1 MRARGKRTFK
11 SMGAVLAALI
21 MAVLVSACPQVAWT
35 SEAEKP
41 IVVGSKIDT
50 EGALLGNMIFTL
62 LKDKGFKVVDR
73 VQTGTTKVVREA
85 LISGEIDIYPEYTGN
100 GYFFFSGKTDASVW
114 KDFEKGWET
123 IRDLDKEANDLVWLR
138 PAPANNTWAIAMRRD
153 DAEKANIKTLGDLAS
168 YLESGGYFK
177 IAASEEFVS
186 SEAALPAFEAGYGFT
201 LSNDQIVVL
210 SGGNTALTEK
220 AAATRQ
226 NGVNAAMAYG
236 TDGQL
241 AALNLVVLEDTK
253 NIQPVYAPA
262 PVVRREVLEMYPGI
276 KPLLEDLFATLDLE
290 SLQALNGKIAVN
302 GEDPKKVAREYLQS
316 KGFFD

>member
-50 EGALLGNMIFTL
+50 EGALLGNMIVAL
-62 LKDKGFKVVDR
+62 LKNKGFKVVDR

>member
-1 MRARGKRTFK
+1 VRVKNKRIFK
-11 SMGAVLAALI
+11 AFGAVLMALI
-21 MAVLVSACPQVAWT
+21 VASFLWVGPQSVEA
-35 SEAEKP
+35 AEKERP

-50 EGALLGNMIFTL
+50 EGALLGNMIVVFL
-62 LKDKGFKVVDR
+62 RAKGFKVVDR
-73 VQTGTTKVVREA
+73 AQTGTTKVVREA
-85 LISGEIDIYPEYTGN
+85 LISGEIDVYPEYTGN
-100 GYFFFSGKTDASVW
+100 GYFFFSGKTDASIW

-123 IRDLDKEANDLVWLR
+123 IRDLDKKAHNLVWLR

-153 DAEKANIKTLGDLAS
+153 DAEKANIRTLEDLAS
-168 YLESGGYFK
+168 YLKSGGYFK

-186 SEAALPAFEAGYGFT
+186 SEAALPAFEAGYGFR
-201 LSNDQIVVL
+201 LSNEQIVVL

-226 NGVNAAMAYG
+226 DGVNAAMAYG

-253 NIQPVYAPA
+253 HIQPVYAPA
-262 PVVRREVLEMYPGI
+262 PVVRQEVLDIYPEL

-290 SLQALNGKIAVN
+290 TLQTLNGKIAVD
-302 GEDPKKVAREYLQS
+302 GQDPKKVAQEYLKA
-316 KGFFD
+316 KGFLN

>member
-1 MRARGKRTFK
+1 MRVKNKKLFRALG
-11 SMGAVLAALI
+11 MVLTI
-21 MAVLVSACPQVAWT
+21 FVVT
-35 SEAEKP
+35 SLLGVGLQSVEAAEKERP

-50 EGALLGNMIFTL
+50 EGALLGNMIVAF
-62 LKDKGFKVVDR
+62 LKAKGFKVVDR

-114 KDFEKGWET
+114 KDFEKGWKT
-123 IRDLDKEANDLVWLR
+123 IRDLDKEAHGLVWLR

-153 DAEKANIKTLGDLAS
+153 DAEKANIKTLEDLAS
-168 YLESGGYFK
+168 YLKSGGYFK

-186 SEAALPAFEAGYGFT
+186 SEAALPAFESGYGFT

-210 SGGNTALTEK
+210 SAGNTALTEK
-220 AAATRQ
+220 AAAIRQ
-226 NGVNAAMAYG
+226 DGVNAAMAYG

-253 NIQPVYAPA
+253 HIQPVYAPA
-262 PVVRREVLEMYPGI
+262 PVVRQEVLDRYPEI
-276 KPLLEDLFATLDLE
+276 EPLLEDLFATLDLE
-290 SLQALNGKIAVN
+290 TLQTLNGKIAVD
-302 GEDPKKVAREYLQS
+302 GEDPKKVAQEYLKS
-316 KGFFD
+316 KGFLN

>member
-50 EGALLGNMIFTL
+50 EGALLGNMIVAL
-62 LKDKGFKVVDR
+62 LKNKGFKVVDR

-302 GEDPKKVAREYLQS
+302 GEDPKKVVQEYLQS

>member
-21 MAVLVSACPQVAWT
+21 MAVLVYACPQVAWT

-50 EGALLGNMIFTL
+50 EGALLGNMIVAL
-62 LKDKGFKVVDR
+62 LKNKGFKVVDR

>member
-21 MAVLVSACPQVAWT
+21 LAVLVSVCPQVAWT

-50 EGALLGNMIFTL
+50 EGALLGNMIVAL
-62 LKDKGFKVVDR
+62 LKNKGFKVVDR

-253 NIQPVYAPA
+253 IYSQSML
-262 PVVRREVLEMYPGI
+262 R
-276 KPLLEDLFATLDLE
+276 PLWFAERSWKCIL
-290 SLQALNGKIAVN
+290 G
-302 GEDPKKVAREYLQS
+302 
-316 KGFFD
+316 

>member
-11 SMGAVLAALI
+11 SMGPILAALI
-21 MAVLVSACPQVAWT
+21 LAVLVSVCPQVAWT

-50 EGALLGNMIFTL
+50 EGALLGNMIVAL
-62 LKDKGFKVVDR
+62 LKNKGFKVVDR

-226 NGVNAAMAYG
+226 DGVNAAMAYG

-262 PVVRREVLEMYPGI
+262 PVVRREVLEIYPGI